1 MSTSS
6 HNSKT
11 SELSLYC
18 FGEDFLEKSIIKE
31 VEEIK
36 PFLEQERKFWLNV
49 PSIKNGKA
57 FDELAVLFN
66 IHPLALEDIKN
77 KHQRPKIEEFEDFIL
92 VVTKMVYT
100 KTNIHHLEFEQV
112 SFLFGKNFIVSFQ
125 ENSYDIFDPIRLRL
139 QNPNGRMRKMGTDY
153 FTYTLLDA
161 IVDEYYVILEL
172 MDNDLEK
179 IENHI
184 IHDFEKVKLA
194 DIYQKRKA
202 LQEIK
207 KIIWPTRELIATW
220 RKMESPLIKRKTNP
234 FITDLYEHTV
244 EIMDNLELHRESI
257 TTMVEIFMSNISLKQ
272 NEVMKTL
279 TIIAT
284 IFIPL
289 TFIAGVYGMNFHY
302 MPEIKW
308 PYGYFV
314 TWGLFISVTVL
325 MLFYFKRKKYF

>member
-49 PSIKNGKA
+49 PSIKNSKA

-161 IVDEYYVILEL
+161 IVDEYYIILEL

-207 KIIWPTRELIATW
+207 KIIWPTRELIAAW

>member
-6 HNSKT
+6 HSSKT
-11 SELSLYC
+11 LEMTVYC
-18 FGEDFLEKSIIKE
+18 FGENFLENSVLSE

-36 PFLEQERKFWLNV
+36 PFLEQERKFWLNI
-49 PSIKNGKA
+49 PSVKNSKLL
-57 FDELAVLFN
+57 DELAKLFN

-77 KHQRPKIEEFEDFIL
+77 KNQRPKIEEFEDFIL
-92 VVTKMVYT
+92 VVTKMIYT
-100 KTNIHHLEFEQV
+100 KSNIHHLEFEQV
-112 SFLFGKNFIVSFQ
+112 SFIFGKNFILSFQ
-125 ENSYDIFDPIRLRL
+125 ENSYDIFDPIRMRL

-153 FTYTLLDA
+153 FTYTLLDT
-161 IVDEYYVILEL
+161 IVDEYYAILEM

-184 IHDFEKVKLA
+184 IHNFEKVKLA
-194 DIYQKRKA
+194 DIYQKRKS

-207 KIIWPTRELIATW
+207 KIIWPTRELISSW
-220 RKMESPLIKRKTNP
+220 RKLENPLVKKRTAP
-234 FITDLYEHTV
+234 FINDIYEHTV
-244 EIMDNLELHRESI
+244 EIMDNLELQRESI
-257 TTMVEIFMSNISLKQ
+257 TTLVEIFMSNISLKQ

-289 TFIAGVYGMNFHY
+289 TFIAGVYGMNFHN

-308 PYGYFV
+308 PYGYFL
-314 TWGLFISVTVL
+314 TWGIFIAVTVV
-325 MLFYFKRKKYF
+325 MIMYFKRKKYF